1 MQGQRQTSNEPGAA
15 IAAGMLCCAH
25 GAVCLRGC
33 DRQLINLTSE
43 NAISKC
49 HTHSHSMVC
58 LSSLTKIL
66 TLGNTKQYTFCGACK
81 SRSERT
87 DGGGMSW
94 FAQELSLQGGPGQT
108 LGVPFFK
115 VVKVIP
121 WGATLPRVDRIAMCG
136 SVLLPPH
143 GHAGFTCGLGLISSL
158 FQVGCGACRI
168 KKVRG
173 SCAVLDFWGCSN
185 AA

>member
-1 MQGQRQTSNEPGAA
+1 MQGQRQTSNEPGAV

-33 DRQLINLTSE
+33 DSQLINLTSE

-49 HTHSHSMVC
+49 HTHRHSMAC

-94 FAQELSLQGGPGQT
+94 FGQELSLQGGPGQT
-108 LGVPFFK
+108 MGDPFCK
-115 VVKVIP
+115 VGLVRPLVSHFARWYRLDP
-121 WGATLPRVDRIAMCG
+121 GGPLCRGWTGLQCVALFCCRPMVMQDLRVGWA
-136 SVLLPPH
+136 
-143 GHAGFTCGLGLISSL
+143 
-158 FQVGCGACRI
+158 
-168 KKVRG
+168 
-173 SCAVLDFWGCSN
+173 
-185 AA
+185 